1 MNLFDFV
8 NGGVETPVEKIEKES
23 NFKNK
28 RIKNKSYETRGYDY
42 YDKKESLNIICQ
54 VLTYNGWVI
63 YGYKEDRSDFMTDY
77 YDPARWDGIAVK
89 NGYILVMNNSYS
101 GGTIAG
107 NYVLRSYSKE
117 ANEIIKKLIDKNQKL
132 STLANDEA
140 ASEGEKTN
148 AHTMIEKNNKKI
160 QSYRNEYYVEED
172 SNNPYPANLPAVTY
186 QKNPGRATWHIEKD
200 GKIIDK
206 GTGYFKFCDIDGMK
220 YFVRPSTIYFE
231 DFKDNH
237 YAETRDRYTEESWKV
252 EYEYKLKRQDK
263 NEGILDDF
271 MNFIQLLESKVKLVL
286 GEGENEQLVKVVKE
300 VKEIYYTAEATTE
313 KTDYIT
319 VGKGWSKVSGLSS
332 GNIYKLED
340 NKVFKLTRNS
350 LSKNGQYISSY
361 KPKPNKSTNPV
372 FISLVEEKI
381 AEKKLTYVKLVEN
394 YNTYEKEELVKP
406 TIKTTKAKATASKKP
421 EDEND
426 SKSEIDYE
434 EILNRGVIKT
444 DTNKKNISYKYV
456 SITEKLDLEVF
467 KGLSSY
473 LKSNKLGFYIK
484 GKGYYL
490 NSLNEIA
497 A

>member
-1 MNLFDFV
+1 MNLFDFTS
-8 NGGVETPVEKIEKES
+8 GGVESTVEKIGKQ
-23 NFKNK
+23 NKLKDK

-54 VLTYNGWVI
+54 VLAYNGWVI
-63 YGYKEDRSDFMTDY
+63 YGYKEDRSDYMTDY

-89 NGYILVMNNSYS
+89 NGYILVMNKSHS
-101 GGTIAG
+101 GAIAG
-107 NYVLRSYSKE
+107 NYVLRSYSKD

-132 STLANDEA
+132 STLANNEA

-148 AHTMIEKNNKKI
+148 DLAMIEKNNKKI
-160 QSYRNEYYVEED
+160 QSCRNEYYIEED
-172 SNNPYPANLPAVTY
+172 NNNPYPANLPEVNY

-231 DFKDNH
+231 DLKDNH
-237 YAETRDRYTEESWKV
+237 YAETRDRYTEESWKI
-252 EYEYKLKRQDK
+252 EYEHILKRQDK
-263 NEGILDDF
+263 NEGILDAF
-271 MNFIQLLESKVKLVL
+271 MNFIQLLESKVKLVI

-313 KTDYIT
+313 KTDYIQ
-319 VGKGWSKVSGLSS
+319 VGNGWSKVSGLSS

-340 NKVFKLTRNS
+340 NKVFKLTRKSYSN
-350 LSKNGQYISSY
+350 NGQYISSY
-361 KPKPNKSTNPV
+361 KPNPNKSTNPIFV
-372 FISLVEEKI
+372 SSVEEKI
-381 AEKKLTYVKLVEN
+381 DEKKLTYVKLVEN
-394 YNTYEKEELVKP
+394 YITYEKEEWVKP
-406 TIKTTKAKATASKKP
+406 AIKTKKSKSPANKKT

-434 EILNRGVIKT
+434 EFLNRGVIKT
-444 DTNKKNISYKYV
+444 DTNKKSISYKYV
-456 SITEKLDLEVF
+456 STEILDLDVF
-467 KGLSSY
+467 KGLCSY

-484 GKGYYL
+484 GKGFYL
-490 NSLNEIA
+490 NSLNEVA